1 MRLDL
6 MRGCDILAKHFLND
20 PDTLVLDSLKGL
32 CALNPQLALDT
43 ENKGG
48 CLRRGAFWRGTHRS
62 LLEDSRLS
70 REPGSYQGRA
80 HLRRWI
86 GTRAGSC
93 GIRR

>member
-48 CLRRGAFWRGTHRS
+48 CSSQAAFGRTHRS

-86 GTRAGSC
+86 GARAGSC
-93 GIRR
+93 RIRR

>member
-48 CLRRGAFWRGTHRS
+48 CSLRRLVDRNTNGRDASYLR
-62 LLEDSRLS
+62 RLS
-70 REPGSYQGRA
+70 GSLQGRA
-80 HLRRWI
+80 HLRRRIW
-86 GTRAGSC
+86 T
-93 GIRR
+93 